1 MRVLGMRTLPLPMPM
16 PLMLM
21 PLMPMMV
28 RHVRELFVP
37 KAKATGRIYVGCWRQ
52 MEKEGGGLAYRVR
65 RARAVLSLIFVGRE
79 GGREKGIST

>member
-1 MRVLGMRTLPLPMPM
+1 MRTLLMPLPMPM
-16 PLMLM
+16 PPM
-21 PLMPMMV
+21 PLMV

-65 RARAVLSLIFVGRE
+65 RARAVLSLIFVDRE